1 MTREEHEEDN
11 LREVQGYEPL
21 NGRKDLTYKQEI
33 LFLKGQLSDVQ
44 TEVEN
49 VKTYCAG
56 IIKNSPHI
64 DERHIA
70 WSVINIIGGRVRQ
83 LEEWI
88 KQLREGT
95 ETKGGR
101 GI

>member
-21 NGRKDLTYKQEI
+21 SGR
-33 LFLKGQLSDVQ
+33 
-44 TEVEN
+44 VEE

-56 IIKNSPHI
+56 IIKNSLLI
-64 DERHIA
+64 GERHIA
-70 WSVINIIGGRVRQ
+70 WSVINIIDGRVSQR
-83 LEEWI
+83 EKWI

-95 ETKGGR
+95 
-101 GI
+101 